1 METKAKIKKAITT
14 CYSAEKVGDEDYKI
28 LEERYVCEHLISYD
42 AQGRCKCETIIEEY
56 PEYTTSASVYYKDG
70 LPDCK
75 WSEGWK
81 IGAYTRETTPENLRI
96 ERYAGEDGSY
106 TKKYYNDILV
116 FERKEYDGE
125 ADMIE
130 YEYDDEER
138 IVRKKIVHD
147 DINNG
152 PTFLIADYIFQD
164 NMTMKEISY
173 RCESPSIDDFFEGNY
188 TKCNDVDEIVRTKY
202 LEEIGD
208 EGICTFRLYDLKEDR
223 ILSKTISVYS
233 ISSDN
238 IIRKTQITFGQ
249 STEAVVE
256 ETIYKY

>member
-81 IGAYTRETTPENLRI
+81 IGTYTRETTPENLRI
-96 ERYAGEDGSY
+96 ESYDGEDGHY
-106 TKKYYNDILV
+106 TRKYYNDLRV
-116 FERKEYDGE
+116 YERNEYDGK
-125 ADMIE
+125 ADIFG
-130 YEYDDEER
+130 YEYDDEGR

-147 DINNG
+147 DINDG
-152 PTFLIADYIFQD
+152 PTFEIADYIYQD
-164 NMTMKEISY
+164 GMSTKEIFY

-188 TKCNDVDEIVRTKY
+188 TKCDDVEESEKTDSFEETGNFGIHTVRV
-202 LEEIGD
+202 
-208 EGICTFRLYDLKEDR
+208 RDLQDNR
-223 ILSKTISVYS
+223 VFLKTISVYD
-233 ISSDN
+233 IPSDN

-249 STEAVVE
+249 SDETLVE
-256 ETIYKY
+256 ENIYSY